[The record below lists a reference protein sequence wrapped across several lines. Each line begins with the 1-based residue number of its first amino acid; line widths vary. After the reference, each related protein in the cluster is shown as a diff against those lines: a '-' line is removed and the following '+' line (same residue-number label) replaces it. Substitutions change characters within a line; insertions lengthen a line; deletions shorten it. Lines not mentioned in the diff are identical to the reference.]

1 MKRKK
6 ILAII
11 LARKGSKGIKNKN
24 LKILKNRKLVY
35 WPIKAAKNSKYVDKI
50 IVSTDCKIIRKTAI
64 DYGAEAPFLRPK
76 KFAQDNSPSYDAVKH
91 CIKYLRKQKLL
102 FDFFVLLEPTSPLT
116 VSQDLDKA
124 FLKFF
129 KSKNAKS
136 LVSVSK
142 AEASHPVFLSKILK
156 KSGFLKPLCVK
167 KFKFIRRQDL
177 KKIYFFDGSLY
188 ISNIDFYLKRK
199 TFNHE
204 KTIPYVMP
212 KWKSLE
218 IDQISDLIC
227 ARALKENEEK
237 YQNQ

>member
-24 LKILKNRKLVY
+24 LKILKNKKLVY
-35 WPIKAAKNSKYVDKI
+35 WPIKAARNSKYVDKI
-50 IVSTDCKIIRKTAI
+50 IVSTDCKIIRKIAL

-76 KFAQDNSPSYDAVKH
+76 KYAQDNSPSYDGVKH
-91 CIKYLRKQKLL
+91 CVKYLRNQKLS
-102 FDFFVLLEPTSPLT
+102 FNFFVLLEPTSPLT
-116 VSQDLDKA
+116 TSQDLDNA

-129 KSKNAKS
+129 KSKKAMS

-142 AEASHPVFLSKILK
+142 VEASHPVFLSKISK
-156 KSGFLKPLCVK
+156 KGFLKPLFVK

-177 KKIYFFDGSLY
+177 KKTYFFDGSLY
-188 ISNIDFYLKRK
+188 ISNIDFYLKRR

-204 KTIPYVMP
+204 KTIPYIMP

-227 ARALKENEEK
+227 ARALKENEKK
-237 YQNQ
+237 YQN